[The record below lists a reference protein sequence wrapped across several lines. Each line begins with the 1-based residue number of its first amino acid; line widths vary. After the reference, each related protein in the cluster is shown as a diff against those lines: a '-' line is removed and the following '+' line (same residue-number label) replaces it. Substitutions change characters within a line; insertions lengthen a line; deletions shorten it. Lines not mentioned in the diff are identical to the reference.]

1 MTDHNLEKSENKG
14 SICLITSVCGY
25 TLLVFKDRHGYQV
38 DAIAPNG
45 DRYCNGEIFYSA
57 ASAETKGRKWIEEL
71 RVEDLEWE
79 LDSDE

>member
-1 MTDHNLEKSENKG
+1 MTDHNLEKSEIKG

-45 DRYCNGEIFYSA
+45 DLTATAKYFTA
-57 ASAETKGRKWIEEL
+57 LFVL
-71 RVEDLEWE
+71 RQKVESGLRILDLRIW
-79 LDSDE
+79 S